1 MSASLVGS
9 EMCIRDSGMTC
20 RDGSNRR
27 VVESLNRQG
36 GQRLTPRRPGGDTAC
51 LLYTSDAADD
61 M

>member
-9 EMCIRDSGMTC
+9 EMCIRDRCWGGGLIGLGSGPM
-20 RDGSNRR
+20 SNFANNVRR
-27 VVESLNRQG
+27 PCV
-36 GQRLTPRRPGGDTAC
+36 GQRLTCNDC